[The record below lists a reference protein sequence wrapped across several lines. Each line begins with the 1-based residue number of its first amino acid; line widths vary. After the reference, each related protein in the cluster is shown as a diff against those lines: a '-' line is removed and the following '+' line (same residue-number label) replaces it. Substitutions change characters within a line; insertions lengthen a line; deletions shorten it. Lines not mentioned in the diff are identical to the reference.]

1 MNINECDNDYNII
14 QEMNINKCDKEFDN
28 KCDKEF
34 DNECDKEFDNCISYL
49 YNIIS
54 CVCITFLFC

>member
-1 MNINECDNDYNII
+1 MNINECDKECDNDYNII
-14 QEMNINKCDKEFDN
+14 QEMNIN